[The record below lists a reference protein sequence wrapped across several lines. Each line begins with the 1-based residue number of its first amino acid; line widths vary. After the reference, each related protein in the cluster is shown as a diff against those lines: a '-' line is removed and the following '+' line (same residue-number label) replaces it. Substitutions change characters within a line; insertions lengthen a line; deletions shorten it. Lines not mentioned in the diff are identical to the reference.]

1 MGSGRVWRW
10 SVKTYVALVP
20 CRVGA
25 LLYCFFLFSAQG
37 DCRLAA
43 EGIKLTFLISDRGM
57 LWGLFPLRYDSKY
70 DVLSDARR
78 GKSSNLRISPAIIN
92 LSLC

>member
-1 MGSGRVWRW
+1 MQPADGCGARSLSCGSIV
-10 SVKTYVALVP
+10 VL
-20 CRVGA
+20 
-25 LLYCFFLFSAQG
+25 FFLFSPQG

-43 EGIKLTFLISDRGM
+43 EGMKLTFLICDRGM

-70 DVLSDARR
+70 DVLSDVRR
-78 GKSSNLRISPAIIN
+78 GKSSNLRISPAIIY